1 MCAQGSSGL
10 RSGQDRAL
18 LLPAQGRGLAAVPT
32 AQRVAAPDGEQGDE
46 EDGEFCGSFFN
57 AMLGVPVAVLAGSG
71 PRTKDAEDRLKAEE
85 EEHGSLSSLA
95 GIGGYCT
102 GRAKADAGS
111 GPCRQG

>member
-1 MCAQGSSGL
+1 L
-10 RSGQDRAL
+10 F
-18 LLPAQGRGLAAVPT
+18 PAQGRGLAAVPA
-32 AQRVAAPDGEQGDE
+32 AQGVAAPDGEQGDE

-71 PRTKDAEDRLKAEE
+71 PRTKDAEGRLEAEE

-95 GIGGYCT
+95 GIGGGCA
-102 GRAKADAGS
+102 GQAKADAGF